1 MFLRSYSVVFF
12 MVHVNLT
19 HPLCG
24 IFPGLIAWDSISP
37 DKQEVSGKMGGTVTL
52 RCCYDSSD
60 EYVIL
65 YWDYS
70 NWYNLL
76 EVSIIK

>member
-1 MFLRSYSVVFF
+1 MFLTYYSVVFF
-12 MVHVNLT
+12 MVHVYLSR
-19 HPLCG
+19 PLCG

-37 DKQEVSGKMGGTVTL
+37 DKQEVSGKMGGSVTL
-52 RCCYDSSD
+52 RCCYDTGD

-65 YWDYS
+65 YWDYC

>member
-1 MFLRSYSVVFF
+1 M
-12 MVHVNLT
+12 
-19 HPLCG
+19 
-24 IFPGLIAWDSISP
+24 AWDSISP
-37 DKQEVSGKMGGTVTL
+37 DKQEVSGKMGGSVTL
-52 RCCYDSSD
+52 RCCYDTGD

-65 YWDYS
+65 YWDYC